1 MLSLWY
7 FCNLFGSVMR
17 CIYKRTLYKNHKCV
31 RCSMKKR
38 SVLILVMAIVIL
50 GYVAIVLIVHE
61 NHRQRCNKDQWK
73 SIKEIS
79 DIADFFD
86 APITEMTLREG
97 VTSAEWAVFSDD
109 DLIADWNFFF
119 DNTEVKCEGRASK
132 DSDACGMV
140 VTAINADGDT
150 LVFVAYYDSSGACKI
165 DIGGTAFITKESPG
179 LPFKSTYWRAI
190 ERHGITTPWD

>member
-1 MLSLWY
+1 
-7 FCNLFGSVMR
+7 
-17 CIYKRTLYKNHKCV
+17 
-31 RCSMKKR
+31 MKKR

-109 DLIADWNFFF
+109 DLIADWNFFLIILKS
-119 DNTEVKCEGRASK
+119 NAKAEHPK
-132 DSDACGMV
+132 
-140 VTAINADGDT
+140 TA
-150 LVFVAYYDSSGACKI
+150 
-165 DIGGTAFITKESPG
+165 
-179 LPFKSTYWRAI
+179 
-190 ERHGITTPWD
+190 TPVGCL